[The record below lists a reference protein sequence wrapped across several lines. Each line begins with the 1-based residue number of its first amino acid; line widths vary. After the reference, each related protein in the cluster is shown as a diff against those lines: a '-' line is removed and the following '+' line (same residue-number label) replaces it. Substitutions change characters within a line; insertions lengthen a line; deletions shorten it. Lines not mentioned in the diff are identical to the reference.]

1 MRESVKIRIR
11 KMTLMA
17 KQKNKKMV
25 PAKTKLKSPFLSIII
40 PAYNEEKLI
49 GDTLAQVTG
58 FLEAK
63 PFACE
68 VIVVDDGSKDRTVEI
83 AKEWCAAKK
92 GVAVRVLENARNRGK
107 GFSVRKG
114 FQSATGEYAC
124 FSDADLS
131 TPIKDLDKL
140 LKWNEEGFDVAI
152 GSRALKESQVD
163 LHQPWWREFMG
174 KSFNKIVQL
183 LAIRGISDTQCGF
196 KCFSRE
202 AYSKVFKRQTIDGFG
217 FDVEALYI
225 AKKLGFKIKE
235 VPVIWV
241 NRIES
246 SVNPILHPIQMLGEL
261 FLIRFR
267 DLMGVYK

>member
-1 MRESVKIRIR
+1 
-11 KMTLMA
+11 MA
-17 KQKNKKMV
+17 KQKNKKK
-25 PAKTKLKSPFLSIII
+25 ALKKTPHKRPFLSVII
-40 PAYNEEKLI
+40 PAYNEERLI
-49 GDTLAQVTG
+49 GDTLARVTE
-58 FLEAK
+58 FLGAK
-63 PFACE
+63 PFDCE
-68 VIVVDDGSKDRTVEI
+68 VIVVDDGSKDRTVERALEWS
-83 AKEWCAAKK
+83 AKEKK
-92 GVAVRVLENARNRGK
+92 VPIRVLENVRNRGK

-114 FQSATGEYAC
+114 FLSAAGEYAC

-131 TPIKDLDKL
+131 TPIAESDKL
-140 LKWNEEGFDVAI
+140 LKWNEEGFDVTI
-152 GSRALKESQVD
+152 GSRALKDSQID
-163 LHQPWWREFMG
+163 LHQPWWREIMG
-174 KSFNKIVQL
+174 KTFNKIVQL
-183 LAIRGISDTQCGF
+183 IAIRGIKDTQCGF
-196 KCFSRE
+196 KCFSRK
-202 AYSKVFKRQTIDGFG
+202 AYTEVFKRQTIDGFG